1 MCPHTGWW
9 VGKRERMKDTET
21 QREHSGVLLHED
33 TKPIGSVFHP
43 RAHLTLMG
51 FTGGSDCKK
60 SALNVRERPA
70 FYPWIWKIPW
80 RREWQ
85 ATPVFLPEKS
95 H

>member
-1 MCPHTGWW
+1 MHPHTGWW
-9 VGKRERMKDTET
+9 VGKRERIKDTET

-80 RREWQ
+80 RRD
-85 ATPVFLPEKS
+85 
-95 H
+95 